1 MSAAPAS
8 ARHVG
13 PRSGP
18 RPGPSAPSGQAP
30 PHNLDAEGSVLG
42 AMLLSASA
50 IDEVSEILRPA
61 DFYRGT
67 NRTVFETITGLHDA
81 GEPAD
86 PITVGDELERRGQLA
101 DVGGAVALADLMS
114 ATPTTATAPYY
125 ARIVADCALR
135 RRILD
140 AASQIA
146 RLAMYPDN
154 GDTAVEIADQAET
167 LLHEHAARRTPGEL
181 SALRGLVTDQLARLE
196 ALEGQGPVT
205 GLATGYPDLDR
216 LTAGLQPA
224 SLVLLAA
231 RPGLG
236 KSALA
241 VNIATHAAVRLRQP
255 VALFSLEMSA
265 GEIVQRIL
273 SAECRLPLSRLRTG
287 QLGDPDWAAISGA
300 VGRLADAPLHLDDSP
315 GLSASDVRAR
325 ARRLQRRHGLALVVV
340 DYLQL
345 LAPPRRMDN
354 HASELAETSR
364 SLKLLAKELELPVLA
379 LSQLSRRPEERT
391 DRRPQLADLRGSGG
405 LEQDADL
412 VWLLYR
418 EAAYQAQPPVTGAA
432 ELAVAKHRNG
442 ALGMVPLVFHAERA
456 QFAPATT
463 REAP

>member
-1 MSAAPAS
+1 MTAAPATLRRGT
-8 ARHVG
+8 AAPQPAPAVVG
-13 PRSGP
+13 GP
-18 RPGPSAPSGQAP
+18 AP
-30 PHNLDAEGSVLG
+30 PHNLDAEASVLG
-42 AMLLSASA
+42 SMLLSATA
-50 IDEVSEILRPA
+50 IDEVTELLTPA
-61 DFYRGT
+61 DFYRGA
-67 NRTVFETITGLHDA
+67 NRTVFEAITHLRDA

-86 PITVGDELERRGQLA
+86 LVTVGDELERRGQL
-101 DVGGAVALADLMS
+101 DDIGGAVALADLLS
-114 ATPTTATAPYY
+114 RTPTAASALYY

-135 RRILD
+135 RRLVD
-140 AASQIA
+140 AAGQIS
-146 RLAMYPDN
+146 RLALHPED
-154 GDTAVEIADQAET
+154 GASAPEVADQAEA
-167 LLHEHAARRTPGEL
+167 LLHTYAARRTPGDAT
-181 SALRGLVTDQLARLE
+181 ALRDLVGDQLTRLE
-196 ALEGQGPVT
+196 DLEGRGPVT

-216 LTAGLQPA
+216 LTAGLQPG

-241 VNIATHAAVRLRQP
+241 VNIATHAAARLNQP
-255 VALFSLEMSA
+255 VALFSLEMSS

-273 SAECRLPLSRLRTG
+273 SAEARVPLARLRTG
-287 QLGDPDWAAISGA
+287 QLSDPDWAALSA
-300 VGRLADAPLHLDDSP
+300 TVGRLADAPLHLDDSP
-315 GLSASDVRAR
+315 GLSAGDVRAR
-325 ARRLQRRHGLALVVV
+325 SRRLQRRGGLALVVV

-364 SLKLLAKELELPVLA
+364 ALKLLAKELDLPVLA

-418 EAAYQAQPPVTGAA
+418 EDAYQPDPPPTGPA

-442 ALGMVPLVFHAERA
+442 PLGVVRLVFHADRA
-456 QFAPATT
+456 QFTPAAK
-463 REAP
+463 RESPL